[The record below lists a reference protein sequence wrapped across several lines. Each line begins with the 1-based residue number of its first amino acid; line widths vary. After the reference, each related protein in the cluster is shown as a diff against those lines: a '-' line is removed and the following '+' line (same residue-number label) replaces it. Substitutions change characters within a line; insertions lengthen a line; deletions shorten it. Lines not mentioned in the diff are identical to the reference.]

1 MGEGGERAA
10 AAPCT
15 ARRSNPMPE
24 QKYMVYARLGE
35 RAAIL
40 ALSLDEAGR
49 RRRRRSGG
57 GGGQGICRYISTA
70 LITKKGFLFLRATKK
85 GLFSYAT
92 CKQPRD
98 YLINVDDDANATS
111 QSIARSTCGQATST
125 MTPPIQRSLL
135 LHIPSTQTTSHSPPR
150 PSTPSTRS
158 PYPRPR
164 LPHAHTRGQR
174 AKVLPGV
181 LWTGHQTVL

>member
-1 MGEGGERAA
+1 VSFDRFALGLCIEAALREGDVVMTPCREREALREWEREERVGEGGERAA

-111 QSIARSTCGQATST
+111 QSIARSTVD
-125 MTPPIQRSLL
+125 
-135 LHIPSTQTTSHSPPR
+135 R
-150 PSTPSTRS
+150 P
-158 PYPRPR
+158 
-164 LPHAHTRGQR
+164 Q
-174 AKVLPGV
+174 VL
-181 LWTGHQTVL
+181 